1 MTKPKTSKGAD
12 TRAVN
17 LRRMY
22 VDCRYG
28 QLHLRSAF
36 PSSGGFDELTTLVCL
51 HQSPMSSRIFGSFIE
66 RMGTDRSVYAPD
78 TPGYGESDPPAAR
91 PSIADYAGSVCDFI
105 DQMRLREVDLLGY
118 HTGAAIA
125 AEVAITRPQQVRRL
139 VMVSVPVFNEAERE
153 AFRQAPWPVPARE
166 DGAHLLEEW
175 QRSLR
180 WWGPGVSLQQ
190 LAEGFAEKLRNGP
203 RAWWGA
209 NAAMGYDAAARLPLV
224 TQPVLVLRPNDD
236 LWEVTPR
243 AGTLLRRA
251 EFVDLPEYGFG
262 LFDVASDVVAGHA
275 REVLDR
281 EDAATLARRA

>member
-1 MTKPKTSKGAD
+1 MTKPKTRKNAG

-36 PSSGGFDELTTLVCL
+36 PSSGGFDELTALICL
-51 HQSPMSSRIFGSFIE
+51 HQSPMSSRVFRGFIE
-66 RMGTDRSVYAPD
+66 RMGADRSVYAPD
-78 TPGYGESDPPAAR
+78 TPGFGESDAPAGP
-91 PSIADYAGSVCDFI
+91 PSIADYAGAVCDFI

-125 AEVAITRPQQVRRL
+125 AEVAIARPERVRRL
-139 VMVSVPVFNEAERE
+139 VMVAVPAFDEAERD
-153 AFRQAPWPVPARE
+153 AFRRAPWPVPARE
-166 DGAHLLEEW
+166 DGTHLVEEW
-175 QRSLR
+175 QRSVR
-180 WWGPGVSLQQ
+180 WRGPGVTREQ
-190 LAEGFAEKLRNGP
+190 LADGFAEKLRNGVH
-203 RAWWGA
+203 AWWGA
-209 NAAMGYDAAARLPLV
+209 SAAMDYDAAARLPQI

-262 LFDVASDVVAGHA
+262 LFDVAADVVAGHA
-275 REVLDR
+275 REFLDR
-281 EDAATLARRA
+281 EDASVVARRA

>member
-12 TRAVN
+12 TSAVN

-22 VDCRYG
+22 VDCRHG

-51 HQSPMSSRIFGSFIE
+51 HQSPMSSRVFGSFIE

-78 TPGYGESDPPAAR
+78 TPGFGESDPPAAR

-125 AEVAITRPQQVRRL
+125 AEVAIARPQQVRRL
-139 VMVSVPVFNEAERE
+139 VMVAVPAFNEAERE

-180 WWGPGVSLQQ
+180 WRGPGVSLQQ
-190 LAEGFAEKLRNGP
+190 VAEGFAEKLRSGP
-203 RAWWGA
+203 HAWWGA

-243 AGTLLRRA
+243 AGALLRRA

-262 LFDVASDVVAGHA
+262 LFDVASDVVAGLA
-275 REVLDR
+275 REFLDR
-281 EDAATLARRA
+281 EDAAALARRA